1 MNPTQKTLKE
11 NVKILL
17 SYHKFI
23 NNVVTVRMKFCCT
36 KKTMLLGAVYLNR
49 LPSRS
54 NNGRKFLEIIEI
66 VNKGDIHFFLGH
78 KNEETIKVKIIMVEV
93 QCIINKIRI

>member
-1 MNPTQKTLKE
+1 LKE

-23 NNVVTVRMKFCCT
+23 NRVVTVRMKFYYT
-36 KKTMLLGAVYLNR
+36 RKSIFIGALYLILLT
-49 LPSRS
+49 SRS

-66 VNKGDIHFFLGH
+66 VNNGEIHLFLGH
-78 KNEETIKVKIIMVEV
+78 KNEETISMKIIMVEV
-93 QCIINKIRI
+93 QCINNKARICISLSFL